1 MIRINLLKNTSGKRT
16 RAPAALPFGAII
28 KTLVAV
34 IILMLVVVSGMYAF
48 RWWKNRPEKPPA
60 AAVKEGPRTSPE
72 AKAPKVARTEE
83 EKPVVTDFEPSTH
96 VQQTMVEDVVS
107 DVPAT
112 ADKGA
117 RSVLAGLSYTEMS
130 RGEQMNYEY
139 TFAKNVLQILT
150 KAVPEGIGFS
160 SFSMDNFQTVS
171 AVGYAPNRD
180 LAASLFTNLRREK
193 FEVSNPPNSYIRPS
207 GRQGFRFSFTCDVPL
222 GSNPAD
228 PWLLTDHLE
237 SRSQLGAGVRA
248 FTKAASRSG
257 VFLSHGL
264 THIKTSKTG
273 AWRRSVYHFTGKGSY
288 RNFVGFV
295 LQVNRNHSPCAFSTI
310 HLRARSSGS
319 VEISADVVFTT
330 RE

>member
-1 MIRINLLKNTSGKRT
+1 MIRINLLKSTSRKRT
-16 RAPAALPFGAII
+16 RNSVALPYGAIV
-28 KTLVAV
+28 KTLIT
-34 IILMLVVVSGMYAF
+34 IIVVGLMAVSGMYAF
-48 RWWKNRPEKPPA
+48 RWWQNRPEKAPA
-60 AAVKEGPRTSPE
+60 VAIKEQPRTAPE
-72 AKAPKVARTEE
+72 AKTPDAARTEE

-107 DVPAT
+107 DVSTA

-117 RSVLAGLSYTEMS
+117 RSVLAGLSYAEMS
-130 RGEQMNYEY
+130 RGEQINYEY

-160 SFSMDNFQTVS
+160 TFSIDSFQTVS
-171 AVGYAPNRD
+171 AIGYAPNRD
-180 LAASLFTNLRREK
+180 LATSLFTNLRREK

-207 GRQGFRFSFTCDVPL
+207 GRQGFRVSFTCDVPL

-237 SRSQLGAGVRA
+237 SRGQLGAGVKE
-248 FTKAASRSG
+248 FTKVASRSG
-257 VFLSHGL
+257 VILSHGL

-273 AWRRSVYHFTGKGSY
+273 AWRRSVYHLSGKGSY

-295 LQVNRNHSPCAFSTI
+295 LQVNQNRIPCAFSTI
-310 HLRARSSGS
+310 HLIARSSGS

>member
-1 MIRINLLKNTSGKRT
+1 MIRINLLKNTSRKRT
-16 RAPAALPFGAII
+16 RIRVALPVGAIV

-34 IILMLVVVSGMYAF
+34 IVLALVAVSGMYAF
-48 RWWKNRPEKPPA
+48 RWWKNRPENPPA
-60 AAVKEGPRTSPE
+60 FAVKERPQTSPE
-72 AKAPKVARTEE
+72 AKAPEGARTEE

-96 VQQTMVEDVVS
+96 VQQNMVEDVVS
-107 DVPAT
+107 DVSTA

-117 RSVLAGLSYTEMS
+117 TSVLAGLSYAEMS
-130 RGEQMNYEY
+130 RGEQINYEC

-160 SFSMDNFQTVS
+160 TFSIDSFQTVS
-171 AVGYAPNRD
+171 AIGYAPDRD
-180 LAASLFTNLRREK
+180 LVTSLFTNLRREK
-193 FEVSNPPNSYIRPS
+193 FEVSNPPNSYIRSS

-222 GSNPAD
+222 GSNPAN

-237 SRSQLGAGVRA
+237 SAGQLGAGVRA
-248 FTKAASRSG
+248 FTKTASRSG
-257 VFLSHGL
+257 VILSHGL
-264 THIKTSKTG
+264 THLKTSTTG
-273 AWRRSVYHFTGKGSY
+273 AWRRSVYHLSGVGSY

-295 LQVNRNHSPCAFSTI
+295 LQVNQNHIPCAFSTI
-310 HLRARSSGS
+310 HLIARSSGS